1 MTPVGTLRELWHRR
15 SLVAVGIAIAL
26 AGGLAMSYRV
36 SLDFPP
42 KLTSRQYDTGL
53 AAVEVLVDSPQSQ
66 AVDLGDGDPEDDGA
80 TIDIAALNTRARL
93 LANLTATRPLSDR
106 IASTAGVR
114 PDTLIV
120 IPPPSDE
127 LGPRVK
133 PATGTT
139 VELGDRDANVL
150 NLYVDETLPIIT
162 IRVQARDA
170 VSAGSLASASVS
182 ELAGYLRSAV
192 SAGSVPDA
200 RQIEASAL
208 GPARSATVVRGPRRL
223 FAVLVCLLILGSWCV
238 GMIMF
243 PRLVRT
249 WGHAA
254 RLEAA
259 QELAEADADAGASD
273 RSRLGAVA

>member
-1 MTPVGTLRELWHRR
+1 MSPVGTLRELWHRR
-15 SLVAVGIAIAL
+15 TLVAVGIAIAL

-42 KLTSRQYDTGL
+42 TLTSRQYDAGV
-53 AAVEVLVDSPQSQ
+53 AAAEVLVDSPQSQ

-106 IASTAGVR
+106 IASAAGVR

-162 IRVQARDA
+162 IRVQAQDA
-170 VSAGSLASASVS
+170 VSAGRLASASVS
-182 ELAGYLRSAV
+182 ELGTYMRSAV
-192 SAGSVPDA
+192 STGSVPDA
-200 RQIEASAL
+200 RQIEAAAL

-249 WGHAA
+249 WRHAA